1 MIGSIAYN
9 TSPHKV
15 WMPLSGDAATVFYE
29 GSIVT
34 TVKANADNTQDGL
47 LLLGAA
53 AGLSDT
59 TADRPPFGIIQ
70 GFNTFPGNE
79 AYSGGRNTM
88 TAIASASLHAATT
101 QYLSGMSEHTS
112 AHDGT
117 PKAEVALIDP
127 TTYIKMPIFNAAW
140 GTAIT
145 VGTVSAAGVSTTGAG
160 FTTAAAFCDATTPV
174 AGMGTVYCRKGA
186 NKGTYR
192 VTSDTSTTT
201 KTVYDYFRYD
211 IAAGDTFVAVPFRLG
226 HAFFQLDATSTF
238 LDASANAA
246 TSYYTGDIVELNL
259 STPGEE
265 YAIFKF
271 NVLCFAAV
279 RA

>member
-1 MIGSIAYN
+1 MIGSIAYD
-9 TSPHKV
+9 TSPMRV
-15 WMPLSGDAATVFYE
+15 WLPLSGDAATVFYE

-34 TVKANADNTQDGL
+34 SVKANYDFTQDGI

-53 AGLSDT
+53 VGVNDT
-59 TADRPPFGIIQ
+59 TADRPPLGIVT
-70 GFNTFPGNE
+70 GFNTYPGNE
-79 AYSGGRNTM
+79 AYSGGRQTM
-88 TAIASASLHAATT
+88 TAVASASLHAATT

-117 PKAEVALIDP
+117 PKAQVALIGP
-127 TTYIKMPIFNAAW
+127 STYIKMPIYNAAW

-145 VGTVSAAGVSTTGAG
+145 VGTVSTASTTGAG
-160 FTTAAAFCDATTPV
+160 FTSTACCDV
-174 AGMGTVYCRKGA
+174 AGVAGLSTVYCRSGA

-211 IAAGDTFVAVPFRLG
+211 IANGDTFVGVPFRLG
-226 HAFFQLDATSTF
+226 SCKFQLDATSTF
-238 LDASANAA
+238 LDASATPA
-246 TSYYTGDIVELNL
+246 TNHWSGDIVELNL
-259 STPGEE
+259 STAGEE

-271 NVLCFAAV
+271 NTLCFAAV